1 MTQHDSN
8 RMQLLVDVRSIPRA
22 RVADVR
28 TSIERAV
35 AYLEVVAGV
44 DAHVV
49 DLGQERKTQL
59 GDWLGGF

>member
-1 MTQHDSN
+1 MTESDSD
-8 RMQLLVDVRSIPRA
+8 RIQLLVDVSAIPKGKA
-22 RVADVR
+22 YEVR

-35 AYLEVVAGV
+35 AIVEVVEGV
-44 DAHVV
+44 DAQVV

>member
-1 MTQHDSN
+1 MTESDSD
-8 RMQLLVDVRSIPRA
+8 RIQLLVDVSAIPKGKA
-22 RVADVR
+22 YDVR

-35 AYLEVVAGV
+35 AFLELVEGV

-49 DLGQERKTQL
+49 DLGQERKTEL